1 MDDRPDIP
9 SPDSDPDARLC
20 DYLEGDLDPAGR
32 AEVERLLARR
42 TRDRAVVADLLR
54 HRSAL
59 RDLPPEAAPPEIYE
73 EVMGGLERS
82 ALLDATN
89 DYAGSSAAFRWTRL
103 LAVAAVA
110 LLGIGLTVATLYL
123 LPGGAGGPTV
133 ATSVVEKAVPKS
145 MPPKDLPIIMPP
157 APGQASNGPAA
168 PQPKNRLKDELTS
181 SPPPAL
187 MPAPVARGVARETAK
202 QVDKPAPPLVLLV
215 STDDLKSADAQVTGY
230 LARNSIAYEPAPE
243 AEQRFVFGAAK
254 SSVSVLAQSLGTDLV
269 PTTAQAVR
277 TGQQLQAQ
285 AGKMKQMNQRQ
296 NAQILAQAPADAATP
311 PAAPAG
317 GRTILAY
324 QMTATQAS
332 ALADELNAAPPDE
345 SRADL
350 QSAATRA
357 ATAPVRREVAADS
370 AAYYGVA
377 PPPATRPVDVLI
389 VLQYA
394 PQAAAPAGAATRPA
408 PASD

>member
-9 SPDSDPDARLC
+9 SPDPDPDARLC

-82 ALLDATN
+82 ALLDDRN
-89 DYAGSSAAFRWTRL
+89 DHAGSSAAFRWTRL

-133 ATSVVEKAVPKS
+133 ATSVVEKAMPKS

-168 PQPKNRLKDELTS
+168 SQPKNRLKDELYY
-181 SPPPAL
+181 SPPAAL
-187 MPAPVARGVARETAK
+187 MTAPMAREVARETAK

-345 SRADL
+345 SHADL
-350 QSAATRA
+350 QPATRA
-357 ATAPVRREVAADS
+357 ATAPVRRGIAADS
-370 AAYYGVA
+370 AAYGVA